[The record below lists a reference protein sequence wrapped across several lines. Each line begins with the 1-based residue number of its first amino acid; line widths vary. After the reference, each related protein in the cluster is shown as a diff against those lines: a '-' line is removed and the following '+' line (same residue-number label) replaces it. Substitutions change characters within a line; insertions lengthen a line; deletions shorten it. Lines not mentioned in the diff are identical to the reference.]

1 MLTVNDNLI
10 KSNTLTSAC
19 RLVSFDI
26 IDMFPS
32 IDNIS
37 GLKIVKT
44 FLMLGN
50 TNIHLQPAL
59 LKLLNCEQDV
69 TILFLTANVCYRVTA
84 QHRVLIFHVLIVIL
98 SSNILMLKLYIL
110 QQLSVG
116 RDLDMI
122 FLSGHVILMNLIYFL
137 IT

>member
-10 KSNTLTSAC
+10 KSNTLTSDC

-37 GLKIVKT
+37 GLKTVKT

-50 TNIHLQPAL
+50 TNIHLQSAL

-84 QHRVLIFHVLIVIL
+84 QHRILIFHVLIVIL
-98 SSNILMLKLYIL
+98 SSNILMLKLYTL

-116 RDLDMI
+116 KDLDMI